1 MAEGGSPW
9 SSLHEVGGGGKA
21 SVDSSAVESPE
32 DSPEDSPADGPAD
45 GPVDSGVL
53 RRRKQHLRALGADAE
68 HLSAKWLE
76 MQAMADQ
83 QERMRRTTGL
93 VSTENVLLEAA
104 TAKNAARATFGAVSP
119 RDTGA
124 APHGHEHDAVWH
136 PPHHAFTD
144 EERLLMNHYESLDY
158 DVVNSEALLRARQGR
173 TYWTVKCDW
182 IARWFV
188 FGLIGALTGAL
199 AAAVAVAVEAVQEF
213 KYGTALDILKES
225 GAGPAFGF
233 FVGVSCAFALVAVLL
248 VVGIEPVAA
257 GSGIPQLKAYLNGT
271 AYMRLLQVKTLVVK
285 LIGVIFSVT
294 GGLIIGK
301 EGPMVHSGAVLGANI
316 SHLTGCRRWF
326 GHTRWLYRF
335 RNDRDKRDF
344 VSGGTAAGVA
354 AAFGAPI
361 GGVLFALEE
370 AASHWSISLTWSE
383 FEFKLCG
390 CGAVVWF
397 YIGYRVCM
405 MVLTGFFPP
414 GFLFVVAGSGLG
426 LAEGH
431 HPSS

>member
-1 MAEGGSPW
+1 MEDVSAAW
-9 SSLHEVGGGGKA
+9 TSLRDEDSVGEGKA
-21 SVDSSAVESPE
+21 SARVGNDNKHQRAITASDARTEEGSA
-32 DSPEDSPADGPAD
+32 
-45 GPVDSGVL
+45 L
-53 RRRKQHLRALGADAE
+53 RQRKQHLRALGADVK
-68 HLSAKWLE
+68 HLGWLE
-76 MQAMADQ
+76 MQALADQ
-83 QERMRRTTGL
+83 QERMRRTGGL
-93 VSTENVLLEAA
+93 VTTENVLLAA
-104 TAKNAARATFGAVSP
+104 DGPSAAGKSHAARVTFSKVSA

-124 APHGHEHDAVWH
+124 APHGHEHDSVWH

-144 EERLLMNHYESLDY
+144 EERMLMNHYESLDY
-158 DVVNSEALLRARQGR
+158 DVVNSETSQASRKDR

-188 FGLIGALTGAL
+188 FGLIGAITGML
-199 AAAVAVAVEAVQEF
+199 AAAVAFAVEAIQEF
-213 KYGTALDILKES
+213 KYGTALEILNQN

-233 FVGVSCAFALVAVLL
+233 FIGVSCAFALVAVLL
-248 VVGIEPVAA
+248 VVCIEPVAA

-271 AYMRLLQVKTLVVK
+271 AYMRLLQFKTLLVK
-285 LIGVIFSVT
+285 LVGVIFSVT

-383 FEFKLCG
+383 
-390 CGAVVWF
+390 
-397 YIGYRVCM
+397 
-405 MVLTGFFPP
+405 
-414 GFLFVVAGSGLG
+414 
-426 LAEGH
+426 
-431 HPSS
+431 